1 MCTSVYISCIYNKQN
16 LKRTQTSSS
25 RWMDKQTVYIHIVEL
40 YPAIKGNKLL
50 TPATTWMT
58 LKGIMPRGKKPASR
72 GYILYDS
79 IYIVFSRDEF
89 IGMKNRSDSGCQ
101 GLWLEG
107 GCDSKGGIWREVLF
121 CLHNGTV

>member
-40 YPAIKGNKLL
+40 YPVIKGNKLL

-72 GYILYDS
+72 GCILYDS
-79 IYIVFSRDEF
+79 IYIVFKE
-89 IGMKNRSDSGCQ
+89 MN
-101 GLWLEG
+101 L
-107 GCDSKGGIWREVLF
+107 
-121 CLHNGTV
+121 